1 MKTFHEKRRLSDEN
15 FFHFCRFHLNLQ
27 SQQLPSDPFLDHT
40 TCCIYKDVFS
50 RELSNA
56 IWKMMLEK
64 HQILSFF
71 NFYFIN

>member
-15 FFHFCRFHLNLQ
+15 LFHFCRFQLNLQ
-27 SQQLPSDPFLDHT
+27 SQQLPSDPFMDHT

-56 IWKMMLEK
+56 IWKNDVRETPDF
-64 HQILSFF
+64 IFF
-71 NFYFIN
+71 